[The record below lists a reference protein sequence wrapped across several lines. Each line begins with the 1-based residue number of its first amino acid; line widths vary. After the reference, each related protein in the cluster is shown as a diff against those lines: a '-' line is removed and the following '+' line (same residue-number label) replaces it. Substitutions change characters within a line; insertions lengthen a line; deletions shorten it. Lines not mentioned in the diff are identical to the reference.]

1 VGGIMSDAYVIE
13 VQARTA
19 GIVVRDGRKFCFFAA
34 HHDFNSLERCSFGS
48 LAAAQKAAI
57 RCANEGRNRRQQQ
70 TTGWCEHAPFCL
82 EA

>member
-1 VGGIMSDAYVIE
+1 MSDAYVIE

-48 LAAAQKAAI
+48 LVAAQKAAMK
-57 RCANEGRNRRQQQ
+57 CANESRSQRLQRR
-70 TTGWCEHAPFCL
+70 TSSWDEHAPYHLGF
-82 EA
+82 